1 VKCKNKIPAIIGSLA
16 LALVS
21 ACAPDYQ
28 QQMAQAQRVGLERQ
42 TQDLG
47 TQDQVRQGA
56 KTMASLLENLNA
68 HAFVPTH
75 VSPQEE
81 GHKAQ
86 MISDTGDLAAGLT
99 AIAVSR
105 DDEAFVAAV
114 EDMCQ
119 PARQEEERRESP
131 VVLWVAQSATQTQ
144 KPIPGSPEAKV
155 YDLMI
160 ATGQILG
167 SIPSR
172 CANFTQALADEQDR
186 EQHEAIAVAQRNAVL
201 LKAASVVLLAGAGV
215 ALTGNAA
222 TGLALGMSAMASPA
236 TYTTSTQTECYH
248 TGTGFNCQSR

>member
-1 VKCKNKIPAIIGSLA
+1 MKCKNKIPAVISSLA

-28 QQMAQAQRVGLERQ
+28 QRLAQAKRVGLERQ

-81 GHKAQ
+81 AHKAE

-114 EDMCQ
+114 ENMCQ

-131 VVLWVAQSATQTQ
+131 VVLWIAQSATQTQ
-144 KPIPGSPEAKV
+144 KPVSGSPEAKV

-160 ATGQILG
+160 STGQILRFD
-167 SIPSR
+167 P
-172 CANFTQALADEQDR
+172 TALRQFYSGAR
-186 EQHEAIAVAQRNAVL
+186 RRTGQRTA
-201 LKAASVVLLAGAGV
+201 
-215 ALTGNAA
+215 
-222 TGLALGMSAMASPA
+222 
-236 TYTTSTQTECYH
+236 
-248 TGTGFNCQSR
+248 